1 MARKTF
7 ISYKYSEAQEFRDQI
22 IEALGE
28 DAQFYKGE
36 TSDSP
41 DRTDQATETIKE
53 ALKDMIWGTS
63 VTIVIATPNMK
74 DSKWIDWEISYSL
87 KEITRG
93 DVTSHANGVV
103 IVAAPDATGSYEW
116 ILESN
121 RGVDGCTYQTIQQ
134 WKLYDII
141 NKNMFNEKKPKYSCK
156 ECKTVKNLTGHYM
169 SIISLNQFLRNP
181 ELYIENAYNKS
192 QSIESYNITKE
203 R

>member
-7 ISYKYSEAQEFRDQI
+7 ISYKYSEAQDFRDQI

-116 ILESN
+116 LITSST
-121 RGVDGCTYQTIQQ
+121 GDDGCTYKSFQ
-134 WKLYDII
+134 KGRLYDII
-141 NKNMFNEKKPKYSCK
+141 NLNRFNEKNPNYVC
-156 ECKTVKNLTGHYM
+156 ETCQTVNRLSGHYM
-169 SIISLNQFLRNP
+169 SIIPLNEFLGNP
-181 ELYIENAYNKS
+181 DKFIENAYQKS
-192 QSIESYNITKE
+192 QDIDKYKICKE
-203 R
+203 V

>member
-7 ISYKYSEAQEFRDQI
+7 ISYKYSEAQDFRDQI

-28 DAQFYKGE
+28 NAQFYKGE

-93 DVTSHANGVV
+93 DITSHANGVI
-103 IVAAPDATGSYEW
+103 IVAAPDVFDSYEW
-116 ILESN
+116 ILKSN
-121 RGVDGCTYQTIQQ
+121 VGMDGCSYTSIEQ
-134 WKLYDII
+134 WRLYEII
-141 NKNMFNEKKPKYSCK
+141 NKNMFNEKNPNYLCDT
-156 ECKTVKNLTGHYM
+156 CKTVNRLSGHYM
-169 SIISLNQFLRNP
+169 SLIPLNEFLETP
-181 ELYIENAYNKS
+181 EFFIENAYQKS
-192 QSIESYNITKE
+192 QDIDKYIICKE
-203 R
+203 V